1 MTRSF
6 RSQAVGGALVLM
18 ALVHSG
24 CSGKSPLSPTEEV
37 LPERLDSA
45 SFSYRYSPGDQVQPE
60 RQEAHHAWAV
70 ARLGIMLPQKIEY
83 NKYTSRSHMGQATG
97 RDNTNGFAEPGRFAV
112 HTLWAWDNHE
122 PVHVY
127 SALVGRPSDFFNE
140 GIAVAFQTDPAAG
153 DFESRF
159 NGLQVHDAAGAYRR
173 QGQLPPL
180 EQIVDTQ
187 GFRNIPD
194 SVLAYRVAGS
204 FVRFLIDRDGIEA
217 VKAFFRTGNVGDSR
231 QIIGER
237 FREAFGRSLAEAE
250 SGWHAL
256 LDGR

>member
-1 MTRSF
+1 MTKSS
-6 RSQAVGGALVLM
+6 RSQAGWVVVLV
-18 ALVHSG
+18 ALVHAG
-24 CSGKSPLSPTEEV
+24 CNTKNPLSPTEEV
-37 LPERLDSA
+37 QLERHESA
-45 SFSYRYSPGDQVQPE
+45 SFSYRYSTGDQVQPE

-70 ARLGIMLPQKIEY
+70 ARLGIALPQKLEY

-127 SALVGRPSDFFNE
+127 SALIGRPSDFFNE
-140 GIAVAFQTDPAAG
+140 GIAVAFQTDPAAN

-159 NGLQVHDAAGAYRR
+159 NGLQVHDAARTYRR

-180 EQIVDTQ
+180 DQIVDTQ
-187 GFRNIPD
+187 GFRNISD

-204 FVRFLIDRDGIEA
+204 FVRFLIDRDGLEA
-217 VKAFFRTGNVGDSR
+217 VKAFFRTANVGDSR

-237 FREAFGRSLAEAE
+237 FREAFGRSLAEVE
-250 SGWHAL
+250 SEWHAH